1 MLTKYLTRTT
11 RLLGPSGGQFN
22 PQVNLID
29 FINEARGQVAAEAQC
44 IKVLPPGTNGIASIT
59 VTAGGSGYA
68 TAPTVVI
75 NGPGTG
81 ATATANMV
89 GNAVSTITVNTAGSG
104 YDKTT
109 TISFTGGG
117 GTLAAA
123 SPVINCVNT
132 VANQEVYTFAS
143 VNTLAQLTPGVASV
157 LFVSSVAVSWGA
169 LKPTLRQINWD
180 DLQAWIRAYPIVSG
194 QPAVFAQ
201 FGQGESG
208 SIYLQPVPTQA
219 ASMEWNCV
227 CTPID
232 LVDDTTV
239 EAIPYP
245 WTDAVPYFAA
255 YLALLTARRPMEA
268 KDMRGIYDD
277 TMKRSRSQS
286 ESSFVEDFY
295 A

>member
-11 RLLGPSGGQFN
+11 RLLGPSGAQFN
-22 PQVNLID
+22 AQSALVD
-29 FINEARGQVAAEAQC
+29 YINEARGQVAAEGQC
-44 IKVLPPGTNGIASIT
+44 IKVLPPGTNGIASIS
-59 VTAGGSGYA
+59 VTAGGSGYL

-75 NGPGTG
+75 TGPGSG
-81 ATATANMV
+81 ATATANLV
-89 GNAVSTITVNTAGSG
+89 GNAVSTVTVNTAGSG
-104 YDKTT
+104 YDNTT
-109 TISFTGGG
+109 TITFTGGG

-132 VANQEVYTFAS
+132 VAAQEIYTFAS
-143 VNTLAQLTPGVASV
+143 VNPLAQLTAGVASV

-180 DLQAWIRAYPIVSG
+180 DLQAWLRSYPIISG

-245 WTDAVPYFAA
+245 WTDAVPFFAA
-255 YLALLTARRPMEA
+255 YLAFLTARRPIEA
-268 KDMRGIYDD
+268 KGMRDIYDD